1 MTPSRYQDWGASL
14 GGGFDVADETLDR
27 PAGFDLDDDIDDDF
41 EANLEAEALTKGFG
55 GIGAMGLDVTVLTA
69 FGSQG
74 FNTTPQFRKTWIA
87 LLRANRVRSS
97 AGFRAD
103 FCKARHFR
111 AKLKGAGIKTF
122 AVVRGFPM
130 AYSFSVS
137 GKVILEGIGNPRFID
152 QLARSGQRTP
162 PLSAAAHPIA
172 ETAGIRGDGV
182 LLASRLRQCK
192 GERTAEAF
200 RLVLGT
206 AAVRTGEDQAGSI
219 DDCPRGLREHD
230 ATSGGEQ
237 APIGAPRGPGE
248 ERVDGDHR
256 SGRKVHA
263 LPMGRVEGEDT

>member
-111 AKLKGAGIKTF
+111 RGRLAHYVKRHSHSDSRWGIV
-122 AVVRGFPM
+122 ARP
-130 AYSFSVS
+130 SVS
-137 GKVILEGIGNPRFID
+137 SNVIDCVP
-152 QLARSGQRTP
+152 AT
-162 PLSAAAHPIA
+162 IA
-172 ETAGIRGDGV
+172 
-182 LLASRLRQCK
+182 
-192 GERTAEAF
+192 AF
-200 RLVLGT
+200 RGASAHACADQVAG
-206 AAVRTGEDQAGSI
+206 AANRD
-219 DDCPRGLREHD
+219 LRD
-230 ATSGGEQ
+230 
-237 APIGAPRGPGE
+237 
-248 ERVDGDHR
+248 V
-256 SGRKVHA
+256 
-263 LPMGRVEGEDT
+263 